1 MAWRLKRRYWYS
13 NIRVWKIKMKVL
25 IQLGSCWMNRNVTP
39 RGISLSVIQA
49 TVPVFTSGISFC
61 TVPKEGDMISGLFH
75 QGMEQRLSEE
85 IVAASCAC
93 LSSGAGCFVSPW
105 SQAVARWYW
114 ERVGVPRVTAEHRLC
129 EMAQWEEVLKK
140 SQTTTTKPYAEEET
154 EEDQTTVHCVL
165 DKNNKS
171 SCSHSQTQQQN

>member
-1 MAWRLKRRYWYS
+1 MCHHEAKLWHADTE
-13 NIRVWKIKMKVL
+13 KV
-25 IQLGSCWMNRNVTP
+25 
-39 RGISLSVIQA
+39 
-49 TVPVFTSGISFC
+49 
-61 TVPKEGDMISGLFH
+61 
-75 QGMEQRLSEE
+75 
-85 IVAASCAC
+85 
-93 LSSGAGCFVSPW
+93 
-105 SQAVARWYW
+105 
-114 ERVGVPRVTAEHRLC
+114 VGVPRVTAEHRLC